1 MKKLNEC
8 NCEDVQFAKNQL
20 TVIQIALENIQDGL
34 TEEVELDAWVQA
46 ALTKAELNISA
57 VRDYVS
63 FYEVKS
69 EDREMITEPALDI
82 EIDVDPEDEFDTQD
96 AEDMVGATRS
106 LDDEPMDM
114 DLDDGDMLSIGDD
127 DDDIDYDFGDD
138 DDDDFGGG
146 NPRAKYIMGELEN
159 DEV

>member
-8 NCEDVQFAKNQL
+8 NIEDVQFATNQL
-20 TVIQIALENIQDGL
+20 TVIQIALENIRDGL

-46 ALTKAELNISA
+46 ALTKAELNITA
-57 VRDYVS
+57 VRDYIS

-82 EIDVDPEDEFDTQD
+82 ELDVDPEDEFDMDD

-106 LDDEPMDM
+106 LDDESMDM
-114 DLDDGDMLSIGDD
+114 DDD
-127 DDDIDYDFGDD
+127 DNDILSMGSYDDDD

-146 NPRAKYIMGELEN
+146 DPRAKYIMGELEN
-159 DEV
+159 DKI

>member
-8 NCEDVQFAKNQL
+8 NIEDVQFATNQL
-20 TVIQIALENIQDGL
+20 TVIQIALENIRDGL
-34 TEEVELDAWVQA
+34 TKEVELDAWVQA
-46 ALTKAELNISA
+46 ALTKAELNITA
-57 VRDYVS
+57 VRDYIS

-82 EIDVDPEDEFDTQD
+82 ELDVDPEDEFDMDD

-106 LDDEPMDM
+106 LDDESMDM
-114 DLDDGDMLSIGDD
+114 DDD
-127 DDDIDYDFGDD
+127 DNDILSMGSYDDDD

-146 NPRAKYIMGELEN
+146 DPRAKYIMGELEN
-159 DEV
+159 DKI